1 MEQRELIL
9 FGLGFGQLR
18 YHMLVWLSA
27 IDWEVTC
34 SNRRKPIFFFRTFSK
49 IQEGLYLCRR

>member
-34 SNRRKPIFFFRTFSK
+34 SNRRKPILFFRTFST
-49 IQEGLYLCRR
+49 I